1 MLQYIIDGGLIM
13 LILVGLSVV
22 GLAVIIDRW
31 RVFSMA
37 DSGVDGMRQSVADC
51 LHQERPDDAIRICRE
66 GRGPA
71 AAVLLTG
78 LEQYAALKERG
89 RTGSELVDIVTR
101 TMSDYVPHVLDTLE
115 NRLNVLS
122 MIGSTAPLLGM
133 TGTVVGMM
141 MSFNE
146 MAAVGGLDGGA
157 VAGGISLA
165 LTTTAAGLL
174 VAIPSVVF
182 HNFFSRRIDGFTLQI
197 EETANT
203 LINYITLHHE

>member
-13 LILVGLSVV
+13 VILVGLSVV

-31 RVFSMA
+31 RVFSLA
-37 DSGVDGMRQSVADC
+37 ATGAVGM
-51 LHQERPDDAIRICRE
+51 QERVRASLREERPEDAIQACRASS
-66 GRGPA
+66 GPA
-71 AAVLLTG
+71 AAVLLSG
-78 LEQYAALKERG
+78 LEQYTALRQRG
-89 RTGSELVDIVTR
+89 KTGMELVDVVDR

-115 NRLNVLS
+115 QRLNVLS

-174 VAIPSVVF
+174 VAIPAVVF

-197 EETANT
+197 EEAANT
-203 LINYITLHHE
+203 LINYITLNHD